1 MNSREK
7 LPVAD
12 TSHGTSGVAERYA
25 SSLFELALEAGVV
38 EAVGADL
45 DRFQAL
51 LDESDDL
58 KRLVVSPV
66 FSAEDESKA
75 ISAIAEK
82 AGISG
87 LAANFLKV
95 VANNRRLFAVPGMI
109 ASYRTTAAAHRGEI
123 VAEVTSAHA
132 LDEAQETE
140 LKAALKSVTGK
151 DVTIDLTV
159 DPSLLGGLIVK
170 VGSRQIDTSL
180 RTKLS
185 TLKLALKEVG

>member
-66 FSAEDESKA
+66 FSAEDQSKA

-95 VANNRRLFAVPGMI
+95 VANNRRLFTVPGMI

>member
-1 MNSREK
+1 M
-7 LPVAD
+7 PVAD

-25 SSLFELALEAGVV
+25 SSLFELALEAGTV

-45 DRFQAL
+45 DRFGAL
-51 LDESDDL
+51 LDGSDDL
-58 KRLVVSPV
+58 KRLVASPV
-66 FSAEDESKA
+66 FSAEDQFKA
-75 ISAIAEK
+75 ITAICEK
-82 AGISG
+82 AGLAG
-87 LAANFLKV
+87 LAVNFLKV

-109 ASYRTTAAAHRGEI
+109 RAYRSIAAAHRGEI
-123 VAEVTSAHA
+123 TAEVTSAHA

-151 DVTIDLTV
+151 DVTVSVTV
-159 DPSLLGGLIVK
+159 DPSILGGLIVK

-185 TLKLALKEVG
+185 TLKLTLKEVG

>member
-38 EAVGADL
+38 EAVSADL

-58 KRLVVSPV
+58 KRLVASPV
-66 FSAEDESKA
+66 FSAEDQSRA

-109 ASYRTTAAAHRGEI
+109 ASYHTIAAAHRGEI

-151 DVTIDLTV
+151 DVTIALTV
-159 DPSLLGGLIVK
+159 DPSILGGLIVK